1 MSYGRRPKCMEDSP
15 LSLGA
20 AVEDV
25 VKLYWE
31 FYYVDF
37 KFVSFLLLRSVEQWQ
52 STRENS
58 ISSMGAE

>member
-1 MSYGRRPKCMEDSP
+1 MEDSP

-20 AVEDV
+20 AVKDV

-37 KFVSFLLLRSVEQWQ
+37 KFVSFLLLRSVKQWQ